1 MVQTEGH
8 PVLPDLIGIA
18 SRSLIDAIH
27 AVHAIDSNPRAI
39 FTRDRFEMSPYLVAD
54 RSLGVSS
61 TSVVIGTA
69 LVATAWYLYTGYL
82 NDDQMPTDFDSYLA
96 NKEYAATNKVPK
108 TDFENWIRK
117 TDPSSTTHKFSST
130 ETSDS
135 EDHQLE
141 VPVHLKPVGVLY
153 GTEFGLSRE
162 VCEKLCDK
170 MNATNK
176 YYPMLLSMND
186 FPSGLDLAKFQTLA
200 VACST
205 QGEGVPPTDARAF
218 CHWLQSDKAPTVPN
232 LKFSV
237 CALGDTSY
245 THFAQCGKD
254 VDARLGELAGPTN
267 RIAPRV
273 DVNKEDWSAID
284 GWIDSVLTGLDALDL
299 STIEELDDSFVGAAT
314 PGAAEATAT
323 AAPSFSKS
331 RPYMAEIISVSSLC
345 SITGADDKNT
355 IRVDID
361 LGDSGLGYQ
370 PGDSLGVWPQN
381 NPNAVTEIVELMGW
395 DADEYLPRPTW
406 HYKTP
411 TDSTA
416 TKNAKMSLRDL
427 LTTCY
432 DLRTPKPAFL
442 DYLVSSVGARID
454 IDDRAAYL
462 EKRHVIDV
470 LRDFF
475 SPDASGAVPE
485 APLEP
490 ESILKYLR
498 QLVPRLY
505 SISSSPLDDPRKVTL
520 TVAVVGYEQLGIER
534 QGVCSTHLHDRV
546 LPGSKIP
553 VYVYDNPD
561 FRLPESSST
570 PIIMVGPGTGVAPF
584 RSFIRH
590 RALTAKGSAMGASDN
605 VLFFGSRRRDQD
617 FLYGDEFEAMDNH
630 GKLRLITAFSREQK
644 QKVYVQDRI
653 KEHADLIWNA
663 LENKGHFYIC
673 GDGEH
678 MSHAVKSALES
689 LIAERIGQGD
699 GDGPSAADAA
709 KAYVGNLVTS
719 SRFQTDVWF

>member
-1 MVQTEGH
+1 
-8 PVLPDLIGIA
+8 
-18 SRSLIDAIH
+18 
-27 AVHAIDSNPRAI
+27 
-39 FTRDRFEMSPYLVAD
+39 MSPYLLAD
-54 RSLGVSS
+54 RSPGISS
-61 TSVVIGTA
+61 TSVVIGSA
-69 LVATAWYLYTGYL
+69 LVATAWYLYTGYA
-82 NDDQMPTDFDSYLA
+82 NDDRMPTDFDSYLA
-96 NKEYAATNKVPK
+96 DREYKATSNNKVTE

-117 TDPSSTTHKFSST
+117 PDPASTTYRFSST

-170 MNATNK
+170 LNATNK
-176 YYPMLLSMND
+176 YYPMLLSMDD
-186 FPSGLDLAKFQTLA
+186 FPGGLDLAKFQTLA

-205 QGEGVPPTDARAF
+205 QGEGVPPTDARPF
-218 CHWLQSDKAPTVPN
+218 CQWLQSDKAPTVPN

-254 VDARLGELAGPTN
+254 LDARLGQLAGPSN
-267 RIAPRV
+267 RLAPRV

-314 PGAAEATAT
+314 VGATGAAATGVA
-323 AAPSFSKS
+323 SFSKS

-381 NPNAVTEIVELMGW
+381 NPNAVAEIVELMGW
-395 DADEYLPRPTW
+395 DADEPLPRPTW

-411 TDSTA
+411 TDPTDA
-416 TKNAKMSLRDL
+416 GKNAKMSLRDL

-432 DLRTPKPAFL
+432 DLRTPKPDL
-442 DYLVSSVGARID
+442 LEYLMSSVGARTD

-462 EKRHVIDV
+462 EKRHVIDI

-475 SPDASGAVPE
+475 SADASGAVSAAHGQP
-485 APLEP
+485 AA
-490 ESILKYLR
+490 ILKYLR

-505 SISSSPLDDPRKVTL
+505 SISSSPLDDPTKVTL
-520 TVAVVGYEQLGIER
+520 TVAVVGYEQLGVER
-534 QGVCSTHLHDRV
+534 QGVCSTYLHDRV

-561 FRLPESSST
+561 FRLPDASST

-584 RSFIRH
+584 RSFLRH
-590 RALTAKGSAMGASDN
+590 RALTAKDSTMRASDN
-605 VLFFGSRRRDQD
+605 VLFFGSRRHDQD
-617 FLYGDEFEAMDNH
+617 FLYGDEFETMDNQ
-630 GKLRLITAFSREQK
+630 GKLHLITAFSREQTS
-644 QKVYVQDRI
+644 KVYVQDRI

-663 LENKGHFYIC
+663 LENNGHFYIC

-678 MSHAVKSALES
+678 MSRAVESALES
-689 LIAERIGQGD
+689 LIAERIGRKDDQEVQL
-699 GDGPSAADAA
+699 SAVNDA
-709 KAYVGNLVTS
+709 KNYVANLVAS

>member
-1 MVQTEGH
+1 
-8 PVLPDLIGIA
+8 
-18 SRSLIDAIH
+18 
-27 AVHAIDSNPRAI
+27 
-39 FTRDRFEMSPYLVAD
+39 MSPPLVAD
-54 RSLGVSS
+54 RSLGISS

-69 LVATAWYLYTGYL
+69 LVATAWYLYTGYM

-96 NKEYAATNKVPK
+96 DKEYKATNKVPE

-117 TDPSSTTHKFSST
+117 PDPASTTHRFSST

-135 EDHQLE
+135 EEHHLE

-162 VCEKLCDK
+162 ICEKLCDK
-170 MNATNK
+170 LTATNK
-176 YYPMLLSMND
+176 YYPMLLSMDD
-186 FPSGLDLAKFQTLA
+186 FPSGLDLDKFQTLV

-218 CHWLQSDKAPTVPN
+218 CQWLQSDRAPIVPN

-254 VDARLGELAGPTN
+254 VDARLGQLTGPSN

-284 GWIDSVLTGLDALDL
+284 GWIDSVLTGLDSLDL
-299 STIEELDDSFVGAAT
+299 STIEELDDPFVGAAT
-314 PGAAEATAT
+314 TGAAEATT
-323 AAPSFSKS
+323 AAAAFSKS
-331 RPYMAEIISVSSLC
+331 KPYMAEIISVSSLC
-345 SITGADDKNT
+345 SISGADDKNT

-381 NPNAVTEIVELMGW
+381 NPRAVAEIVELMGW
-395 DADEYLPRPTW
+395 DAEVPLPRPTW

-411 TDSTA
+411 TDPNTA
-416 TKNAKMSLRDL
+416 GKNSKMSLRDL

-432 DLRTPKPAFL
+432 DLRTPKPDLL
-442 DYLVSSVGARID
+442 DYLVSSVGSRIA
-454 IDDRAAYL
+454 IDDRDAYL
-462 EKRHVIDV
+462 EKRHVVDM

-485 APLEP
+485 APP
-490 ESILKYLR
+490 QPAAILKYLR

-505 SISSSPLDDPRKVTL
+505 SISSSPLDDPRKVSL

-546 LPGSKIP
+546 VPGAKIP
-553 VYVYDNPD
+553 VYIYDNPD
-561 FRLPESSST
+561 FRLPNAPST
-570 PIIMVGPGTGVAPF
+570 PIVMVGPGTGVAPF

-590 RALTAKGSAMGASDN
+590 RALAAAPMSASEN
-605 VLFFGSRRRDQD
+605 ILFFGSRRRDQD
-617 FLYGDEFEAMDNH
+617 FLYGDELEALESD

-644 QKVYVQDRI
+644 RKVYVQDRI

-663 LENKGHFYIC
+663 LENDGHFYIC

-678 MSHAVKSALES
+678 MSHAVESALES
-689 LIAERIGQGD
+689 LIAERIGRGGAD
-699 GDGPSAADAA
+699 GDKQGTEGGADVPSTRDAA
-709 KAYVGNLVTS
+709 KAYVANLVAS